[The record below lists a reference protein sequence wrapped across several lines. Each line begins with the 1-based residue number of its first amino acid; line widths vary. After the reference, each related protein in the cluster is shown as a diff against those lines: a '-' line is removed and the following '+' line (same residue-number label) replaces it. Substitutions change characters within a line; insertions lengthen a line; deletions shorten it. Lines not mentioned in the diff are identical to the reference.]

1 MSPEPNPPLISTRAE
16 LRNLRNNSQAT
27 VAELKAFLSEL
38 KGRSPQE
45 MLGMVAANQLF
56 RATIH
61 ALILIGA
68 LIALFTVIPYLTR
81 GEPGKTQPATTGNP
95 PATPAP
101 APAESPAESP
111 AEPATPATPD
121 ALDELGIGE
130 EKQAPPDVNPLDA
143 GTDNFLDELE

>member
-1 MSPEPNPPLISTRAE
+1 MSAEPNPPLVSTRAE

-27 VAELKAFLSEL
+27 VAELKAFLGEL

-45 MLGMVAANQLF
+45 MLGMVASNQLF

-68 LIALFTVIPYLTR
+68 LIAVFTVIPYLTR
-81 GEPGKTQPATTGNP
+81 SEPAKKSAPEVTENP
-95 PATPAP
+95 PAAPAP
-101 APAESPAESP
+101 APAEASA
-111 AEPATPATPD
+111 ATATPAQPD

-143 GTDNFLDELE
+143 GTDNFLEELE

>member
-1 MSPEPNPPLISTRAE
+1 MSAEPNPPLVSTRAE

-27 VAELKAFLSEL
+27 VAELKAFLGEL

-45 MLGMVAANQLF
+45 MLGMVAANQLI

-68 LIALFTVIPYLTR
+68 LIAVFTVIPYLTR
-81 GEPGKTQPATTGNP
+81 SEPAKTAPEATENP
-95 PATPAP
+95 PAAPAP
-101 APAESPAESP
+101 APAETPA
-111 AEPATPATPD
+111 ATATPAQPD

-143 GTDNFLDELE
+143 GTDNFLEELE